1 LVYETSN
8 NLPLIGELNKMA
20 KIKISVGNVSL
31 EAEMLDTPTASKI
44 LEALPFEGSANVWGD
59 EIYFDIP
66 LNLEQEP
73 DARADVEVGDLAY
86 WPAGPAFCIFF
97 GPTPVSTGDQPRA
110 YSPVNVFGRVSG
122 DTGQFRTVSNG
133 AVIKITHAE

>member
-1 LVYETSN
+1 
-8 NLPLIGELNKMA
+8 MA
-20 KIKISVGNVSL
+20 KIKISVGHVSL

-122 DTGQFRTVSNG
+122 DTAKFKTISAG
-133 AVIKITHAE
+133 AVIKVTLVKS

>member
-1 LVYETSN
+1 
-8 NLPLIGELNKMA
+8 MA
-20 KIKISVGNVSL
+20 KINISVGNVSL
-31 EAEMLDTPTASKI
+31 EAQMLDTPTASRI
-44 LEALPFEGSANVWGD
+44 LETLPLESSANVWGD

-66 LNLEQEP
+66 LSLEQEP

-110 YSPVNVFGRVSG
+110 YSPVNVFGRVLG
-122 DTGQFRTVSNG
+122 DTGKFKTISAG
-133 AVIKITHAE
+133 AVIKVTLVKS